1 VSTVITGVG
10 AGNRGNVFA
19 VVDQEADPAR
29 ASEVSPGSRVVPA
42 CVGTIAPLL
51 RAQVQAKGDFV
62 RLTTRLGRL
71 ALFAVCVAG
80 AALLGTAP
88 ASGGDEVNYQDP
100 LTAAPPISRPPTR
113 SCSVTVMQDFAF
125 NSSIG
130 QGVFNGT
137 LAPPAAC
144 PGPWSKIVLD
154 FTGKVAGRQFDRL
167 LNVWVG
173 GAQVFQST
181 TPEPDPDGITWHVE
195 HDATRY
201 GSLFAQSEPIKVE
214 LQNYVV
220 GIYTGVIYGTLK
232 VTYYQAT
239 QAYPAPEHADEVVG
253 FPNADSDYF
262 YGPGDV
268 RTTTVSFPQ
277 NLTRAYLELYLKGNS
292 CDEFWYGSQ
301 PDDFAGPNGLCGGG
315 AFREVQVSIDGSLAG
330 VAWPF
335 PFIFTGGVNPW
346 LWRPIPA
353 VNAFD
358 MPPQVVDLTP
368 YVGTLTDGQPHTIS
382 LQVPHDGFYW
392 GIGSDLLLY
401 RDPVLAQT
409 TGTLTSRSIAP
420 TAAESYGENVGS
432 NGGVFTTNAS
442 RHLVVSGYV
451 DSSAGRVTTSVEQT
465 FGFENQQQLDL
476 TNFLENLT
484 HDETID
490 TVTTTSRADGATV
503 RRVSE
508 SYPIRLRSLF
518 QVPEQGQKDFFNLP
532 AGVEQS
538 LVRQETVTLNGVQTF
553 WSKLDDSVNAS
564 ALLSRT
570 SGVTTLSGG
579 RDSEDYAA
587 SDSTGACY
595 HRKLV
600 AAQGY
605 VTSDQLL
612 PSC

>member
-1 VSTVITGVG
+1 M
-10 AGNRGNVFA
+10 
-19 VVDQEADPAR
+19 
-29 ASEVSPGSRVVPA
+29 
-42 CVGTIAPLL
+42 
-51 RAQVQAKGDFV
+51 
-62 RLTTRLGRL
+62 RLTTRLGRVTLL
-71 ALFAVCVAG
+71 AACIAS
-80 AALLGTAP
+80 AALLGSAP
-88 ASGGDEVNYQDP
+88 AAGGIEVNYQDP
-100 LTAAPPISRPPTR
+100 LTAAPPIARPPTTA
-113 SCSVTVMQDFAF
+113 CSVTVMHDFAF

-137 LAPPAAC
+137 LAPPAGC

-167 LNVWVG
+167 MNVWVG
-173 GAQVFQST
+173 GAQVFQSS

-195 HDATRY
+195 HDATPY
-201 GSLFAQSEPIKVE
+201 SSLFAQPAPIKVE
-214 LQNYVV
+214 LENYVT

-239 QAYPAPEHADEVVG
+239 AAYPAPEHADEVVG
-253 FPNADSDYF
+253 FPNADSAYF

-268 RTTTVSFPQ
+268 RTTTVTFPQ

-292 CDEFWYGSQ
+292 CDEFWFGSQ

-315 AFREVQVSIDGSLAG
+315 AFREVQVSIDGQLAG

-335 PFIFTGGVNPW
+335 PFVFTGGVNPW
-346 LWRPIPA
+346 LWRPMPA

-358 MPPQVVDLTP
+358 MPPQVIDLTP
-368 YVGTLTDGQPHTIS
+368 YAGVLNDGQPHTIS
-382 LQVPHDGFYW
+382 LQVAHDGFYW

-409 TGTLTSRSIAP
+409 GGALTARSIAP
-420 TAAESYGENVGS
+420 TAGESYGEKVGS
-432 NGGVFTTNAS
+432 NGGVFTTGAS
-442 RHLVVSGYV
+442 RHLTVSGYV
-451 DSSAGRVTTSVEQT
+451 DTSAGRITTTVEQA
-465 FGFENQQQLDL
+465 FGFSNKQELDL

-490 TVTTTSRADGATV
+490 TATTTSRPGSTTV

-508 SYPIRLRSLF
+508 SYPLRMRSLF
-518 QVPEQGQKDFFNLP
+518 QVPEQGQKDFWELP

-538 LVRQETVTLNGVQTF
+538 LVRQTTVTVDGVQTF
-553 WSKLDDSVNAS
+553 ASTLDDTVNS
-564 ALLSRT
+564 SGLLSRT
-570 SGVTTLSGG
+570 NGVTTLSGG
-579 RDSEDYAA
+579 RDSEDYVA
-587 SDSTGACY
+587 SDSSGACY

-600 AAQGY
+600 AAQGW
-605 VTSDQLL
+605 VKTDQLL